1 MGNPE
6 YSKWIEKKPSKTQK
20 EKEIVDVEKKIFSDI
35 KKLGEDFLSEKAKD
49 PDVKRATEK
58 ILWKELQWTIL
69 NNLVINQEVFTG
81 KKVSQYTS
89 NILKKNP
96 ELRSFMVQLWI
107 GSLVDKK
114 YEQLAP
120 SQKLMLIALEDTLHG
135 KTWNIAKID
144 TYTND
149 NWKIDIAKFQ
159 KTYMFKMNDI
169 LSHIQDGVLISQA
182 ANFWRIKTTLK
193 EEYKLTE
200 VETTKYLAYLEAVK
214 NQPKAYQEAGAMWL
228 AIYWGLMLAV
238 GALLGI
244 GIYKFFTDKSAS
256 ETLINGRMELWTP
269 EFVSQ
274 LRVQEVPFNATGVVE
289 KAQFKENANGNEI
302 MNMFKKALNIAQ
314 TRRVVMEV
322 NGKVGIEYDLMK
334 SKISYDPETGTLY
347 ARLENPKTIVK
358 ESSSKIIDD
367 NTQIWQTKDFT
378 NLPIQLQDSLTNDA
392 KNKVQ
397 NNPNLMQQADRN
409 VAKVLSDIYWWWLSF
424 GNYKVNKVVIE
435 LSDPNGQVVSTKEYN
450 DLNMKPYVEPPQRP
464 IKFN

>member
-6 YSKWIEKKPSKTQK
+6 YSKGIETKPPKTQK
-20 EKEIVDVEKKIFSDI
+20 EKEIVDVEKKFFSDI

-58 ILWKELQWTIL
+58 ILGKELQGTIL

-96 ELRSFMVQLWI
+96 ELRSFMVQLGI

-149 NWKIDIAKFQ
+149 NGKIDIAKFQ

-182 ANFWRIKTTLK
+182 ANFGRIKTTLK

-214 NQPKAYQEAGAMWL
+214 NQPKAYQEAGAMGL
-228 AIYWGLMLAV
+228 AIYGGLMLAV

-256 ETLINGRMELWTP
+256 ETLINGRMELGTP

-409 VAKVLSDIYWWWLSF
+409 VAKVLSDIYGWGLSF
-424 GNYKVNKVVIE
+424 GN
-435 LSDPNGQVVSTKEYN
+435 
-450 DLNMKPYVEPPQRP
+450 
-464 IKFN
+464 

>member
-6 YSKWIEKKPSKTQK
+6 YSKWIETKPPKTQK
-20 EKEIVDVEKKIFSDI
+20 EKEIVDVEKKFFSDI

-144 TYTND
+144 TYTEKNGSI
-149 NWKIDIAKFQ
+149 NIAKFQ
-159 KTYMFKMNDI
+159 KAYMYKMNDI

>member
-228 AIYWGLMLAV
+228 AIYWGLMLTI

>member
-6 YSKWIEKKPSKTQK
+6 YSKWIETKPPKTQE
-20 EKEIVDVEKKIFSDI
+20 EKEIVDVEKKTFSDI
-35 KKLGEDFLSEKAKD
+35 KKLGENFLSEKAKD

-69 NNLVINQEVFTG
+69 NNLVINQEVFAG
-81 KKVSQYTS
+81 KKISQYTS

-228 AIYWGLMLAV
+228 AIYWWLMLAV